1 MGESSL
7 IIKERL
13 QECLT
18 LFSFALKGASDEK
31 VLVGDTEYNR
41 NELVTFTTKWM
52 YKVMVEDEQ
61 KTEMYFDFFIESI
74 QYFLGLTNELPKT
87 VHVTEQELEKINN
100 NYHDEAKFTIKTK

>member
-1 MGESSL
+1 M

-52 YKVMVEDEQ
+52 YKAMTEDEQ
-61 KTEMYFDFFIESI
+61 KTEMYLDFFIESI
-74 QYFLGLTNELPKT
+74 QYFQGHSNEMPKT
-87 VHVTEQELEKINN
+87 VHVTEQEQEKINS
-100 NYHDEAKFTIKTK
+100 NYHDEARFTIKTK

>member
-1 MGESSL
+1 M

-52 YKVMVEDEQ
+52 YKVMTEDEQ
-61 KTEMYFDFFIESI
+61 KTEMYLDFFIESI
-74 QYFLGLTNELPKT
+74 QYFQGHSNELPET
-87 VHVTEQELEKINN
+87 IVMTPQELEKHNR

>member
-1 MGESSL
+1 M
-7 IIKERL
+7 IIKDRL

-52 YKVMVEDEQ
+52 YKVMVEDEE
-61 KTEMYFDFFIESI
+61 KTEMYLDFFIESI
-74 QYFLGLTNELPKT
+74 QYFQGHSNELPEFDVMTSEEFK
-87 VHVTEQELEKINN
+87 KFNRK
-100 NYHDEAKFTIKTK
+100 YHAETKFTIKTK